1 MTTLISPRDPLP
13 RKMRCSDETEHSIEF
28 QNFVWKGKPLEI
40 LNPN

>member
-13 RKMRCSDETEHSIEF
+13 RKMRCETEHSIEF